1 MRLTKATVLVLFVF
15 ATALPAYA
23 VDFLC
28 FGSNEDCKK
37 KGPLLN
43 VEWITA
49 VRHVG
54 SGEVEIWFDGFPG
67 VQGSMKR
74 SGVDWQQ
81 VLSHL
86 IQKQDFKQFADFY
99 VKERY
104 LRQISCKD
112 FMCELQL
119 HPHAIRLTGEA
130 SEAIQAYIAQQVE
143 ARRVYV
149 MPSK

>member
-1 MRLTKATVLVLFVF
+1 MSLTKTTVLVLFVF

-28 FGSNEDCKK
+28 FESNEDCKK

-74 SGVDWQQ
+74 SGVNWQQ
-81 VLSHL
+81 FLSHV
-86 IQKQDFKQFADFY
+86 IQKQDFRQFADFY

-104 LRQISCKD
+104 LRQVSCTD
-112 FMCELQL
+112 FMCELRV
-119 HPHAIRLTGEA
+119 HPHPIRLAGEA
-130 SEAIQAYIAQQVE
+130 ADAIKAYITQQVE
-143 ARRVYV
+143 AGRVLV
-149 MPSK
+149 ISSK